1 MTNILRIDASMRHDG
16 SVTRRLTDA
25 VIDRLSQLGP
35 SHVTTRDLAEGI
47 EIIDQDWIEANF
59 TADKDRSD
67 AQVRRLAFSD
77 TLVDELEGAEVIVI
91 GLPIYNFGIP
101 AALKAWVDLVARARV
116 TFRYTENGPI
126 GLLQGKKV
134 IIVAASGGTGVD
146 TQIDFATPYLRHA
159 LAFLGITAVEVIAAD
174 RLMTDADATLA
185 RVSSEIERLAA

>member
-77 TLVDELEGAEVIVI
+77 TLVDELEGADVIVI

-146 TQIDFATPYLRHA
+146 TQIDFAIPYLRHA

-185 RVSSEIERLAA
+185 RVSSEFERLAA

>member
-25 VIDRLSQLGP
+25 VIDRLSQLSP
-35 SHVTTRDLAEGI
+35 SQVTTRDLAEGI
-47 EIIDQDWIEANF
+47 EIIDQDWIEAHF
-59 TADKDRSD
+59 TAAKDRSD
-67 AQVRRLAFSD
+67 AHVRRLAFSD
-77 TLVDELEGAEVIVI
+77 TLVDELEGAEVVVI

-159 LAFLGITAVEVIAAD
+159 LAFLGITAFEVIAAD